1 VEVVV
6 NRGARLAVFGFDG
19 GKNGEVPFIAD
30 LEQDKRTK
38 LKDYSGYSPFDI
50 SPDGRFLALG
60 SIVTAKN
67 RTRTTLTVY
76 DREQKCSVYEGSR
89 HLYNDARFDATGS
102 RLFVQTLK
110 KAFVLDINSGQTLA
124 EWKDDLFLSKG
135 TIDYRSNRI
144 YIPLD
149 KGKRVLIYDF
159 TSGAK
164 REAAVEGGKVAQML
178 YLDKLDRLIL
188 STQDNRLICY
198 DPELTVPFWQQ
209 DACQFR
215 GGKSRIWPCPLHAT
229 EDNARICVLETGGK
243 GHGFILSTWDGS
255 LLEQLAFKKNAGRIA
270 CSWFGDEMLLLNK
283 KLLNLATG
291 KRCRLT
297 LPS

>member
-1 VEVVV
+1 M
-6 NRGARLAVFGFDG
+6 NREAKLAVFGFDG

-30 LEQDKRTK
+30 LEQAKRTK
-38 LKDYSGYSPFDI
+38 LKNYSGYSPFDI
-50 SPDGRFLALG
+50 SRDGRFLALG

-67 RTRTTLTVY
+67 RSRTTLTVY
-76 DREQKCSVYEGSR
+76 DRELERSVYEGSS
-89 HLYNDARFDATGS
+89 HLYNDVRFDATGS

-110 KAFVLDINSGQTLA
+110 KAFVLDITSGQTLA

-135 TIDYRSNRI
+135 TSDYRSNRI

-159 TSGAK
+159 PSGSK
-164 REAAVEGGKVAQML
+164 REAVVEGGKVTQMI

-188 STQDNRLICY
+188 STADNRLICY

-209 DACQFR
+209 DAGQFR
-215 GGKSRIWPCPLHAT
+215 GGKNPIWPCPLHAT

-243 GHGFILSTWDGS
+243 GQGYVLSTLDGS
-255 LLEQLAFKKNAGRIA
+255 LLEQLVFKKNAGRIA

-291 KRCRLT
+291 ERSRLT